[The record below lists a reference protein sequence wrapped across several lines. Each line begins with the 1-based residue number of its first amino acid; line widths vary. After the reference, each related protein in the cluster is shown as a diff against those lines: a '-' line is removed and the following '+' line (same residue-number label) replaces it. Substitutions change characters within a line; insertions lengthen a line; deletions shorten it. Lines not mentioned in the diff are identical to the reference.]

1 MKLKAKTQSPLTK
14 MFSHR
19 SPSQV
24 NVKEPVKEHL
34 WDLHFAEFGRYV
46 CEIWN
51 GSVWKFSQTLPT
63 VAIKEVCTRWFYN
76 QGTVSVGFSILYF
89 NIMRN
94 CVKVTNL
101 WQSSFLSI

>member
-1 MKLKAKTQSPLTK
+1 MVSIEKYKCFCKDG
-14 MFSHR
+14 
-19 SPSQV
+19 V
-24 NVKEPVKEHL
+24 
-34 WDLHFAEFGRYV
+34 
-46 CEIWN
+46 
-51 GSVWKFSQTLPT
+51 SQTLPT

-94 CVKVTNL
+94 CVKVTNP